1 MSTTKATLQGFMAYL
16 RNQLGQPYVW
26 GGQHTKLTP
35 TTYVSLIDRKEEKTG
50 GYKNETYAQAAKAF
64 CRKKFDSGTK
74 VLYAYDCSGL
84 GAYYLYN
91 LTKAYSTD
99 VTAHTMYTRCD
110 IAPKADLPKAGW
122 WVFRLSRKGRATH
135 VGYMVTDSHL
145 IEAKGRRDGVVETRF
160 QAKSWDAWGIPRVF
174 AKEIAQLNAPVPGEV
189 QETPSLPL
197 VPEGVQEGVE
207 VVGGSVH
214 VRSGDS
220 TNSPVLFTAKRGQ
233 TFRLLGYGASGWYQ
247 IETELGTGYIS
258 NKAAYTR
265 LVTM

>member
-16 RNQLGQPYVW
+16 KKQLGQPYVW

-50 GYKNETYAQAAKAF
+50 GYKKETYAQAAKTF
-64 CRKKFDSGTK
+64 CRKKFDSGSK

-110 IAPKADLPKAGW
+110 LAKKGELPKAGW
-122 WVFRLSRKGRATH
+122 WVFRLNKKGRATH
-135 VGYMVTDSHL
+135 VGYMISDSHL

-174 AKEIAQLNAPVPGEV
+174 AEEVAALSHPASEEV
-189 QETPSLPL
+189 QPLPL
-197 VPEGVQEGVE
+197 TPEGVQEGVE
-207 VVGGSVH
+207 VVGGTVH
-214 VRSGDS
+214 VRRGDS
-220 TNSPVLFTAKRGQ
+220 TSSTVLFTAKRGQ
-233 TFRLLGYGASGWYQ
+233 VFRLLGYGGSGWYQ

-258 NKAAYTR
+258 NKPAYTR
-265 LVTM
+265 LVTL